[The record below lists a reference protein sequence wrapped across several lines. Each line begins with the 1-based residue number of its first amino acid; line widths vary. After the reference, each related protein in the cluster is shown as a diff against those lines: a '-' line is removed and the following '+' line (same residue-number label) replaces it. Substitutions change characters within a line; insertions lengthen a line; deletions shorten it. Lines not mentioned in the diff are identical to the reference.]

1 MSYKKIRSG
10 LSLSQRE
17 RTLATQ
23 IMMVLSVKGALPRR
37 FLATSESPEDK
48 PFFD

>member
-1 MSYKKIRSG
+1 MSRFLFNSG

-23 IMMVLSVKGALPRR
+23 IMMVLSVKGALQRR
-37 FLATSESPEDK
+37 FLATSESPGNI
-48 PFFD
+48 FQG